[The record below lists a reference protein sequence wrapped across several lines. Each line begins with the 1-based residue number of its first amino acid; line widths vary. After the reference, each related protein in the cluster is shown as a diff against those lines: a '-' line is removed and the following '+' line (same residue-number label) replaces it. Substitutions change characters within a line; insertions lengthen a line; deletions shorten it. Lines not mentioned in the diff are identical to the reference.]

1 MYSVQKCVYTIYV
14 NIHTL
19 QVRMSTS
26 VVIHYIGWGCRSPNP
41 QEIHCFKW
49 EFGFRFVQFFQECNP
64 GIKRELC
71 VPENHDHNIH
81 FDQNVTYLCLLVMC
95 IVSRCRLQDLTYC
108 VVMAEEITSHRS
120 DIDKNCDPGTKS
132 EGEEDSQS
140 KGKATLGRTPNHLSL
155 STTSTLSAGSTGSQ
169 ARLIQSSHQPENYQP
184 TTVKDL
190 GKPTCMQCYLSGK
203 YMPK

>member
-1 MYSVQKCVYTIYV
+1 M
-14 NIHTL
+14 
-19 QVRMSTS
+19 
-26 VVIHYIGWGCRSPNP
+26 
-41 QEIHCFKW
+41 
-49 EFGFRFVQFFQECNP
+49 
-64 GIKRELC
+64 
-71 VPENHDHNIH
+71 PEEM
-81 FDQNVTYLCLLVMC
+81 TP
-95 IVSRCRLQDLTYC
+95 
-108 VVMAEEITSHRS
+108 HRS

-140 KGKATLGRTPNHLSL
+140 KVKATLGRTPNHLSL

-203 YMPK
+203 YMPKW

>member
-1 MYSVQKCVYTIYV
+1 MTDINVVFFKLEYMFFWKLTASCLTSAWVPSSKVTVFFVSNQQC
-14 NIHTL
+14 L
-19 QVRMSTS
+19 STR
-26 VVIHYIGWGCRSPNP
+26 IWCHI
-41 QEIHCFKW
+41 
-49 EFGFRFVQFFQECNP
+49 
-64 GIKRELC
+64 
-71 VPENHDHNIH
+71 PENHDLNIH
-81 FDQNVTYLCLLVMC
+81 FHQNVTHFLVLVMH
-95 IVSRCRLQDLTYC
+95 IVSRRRLWELTYY
-108 VVMAEEITSHRS
+108 VVMPEEITPHRS

-140 KGKATLGRTPNHLSL
+140 KVKATLGRTPNHLSL

-203 YMPK
+203 YMPKW